1 VSATTTDPLV
11 AIVKGLAG
19 FVLGGL
25 MSVFVPPLAF
35 AMALVL
41 GGVLLWSRL
50 REQDV
55 KALSW
60 LAIGYLVAVAAYV
73 LLALAAALA

>member
-1 VSATTTDPLV
+1 MSTAATDPLV
-11 AIVKGLAG
+11 PVAKGLAG
-19 FVLGGL
+19 FVLGGV

-50 REQDV
+50 RGEDV
-55 KALSW
+55 KALSL
-60 LAIGYLVAVAAYV
+60 LAAGYLVAVAAYV
-73 LLALAAALA
+73 VLALASAVG

>member
-1 VSATTTDPLV
+1 MSTAGTDPLV
-11 AIVKGLAG
+11 KVAKGLAG

-73 LLALAAALA
+73 VLVLASSLG